1 VGGMTAPEAQKDY
14 TEYHRKRDLRE
25 QLIEQLGAEDL
36 RLLLRMIAMDDRG
49 RVFDG
54 NVADFASL
62 PFAPRDLLTGMLYEI
77 GPR

>member
-1 VGGMTAPEAQKDY
+1 MQERLAPEAQKDY

-25 QLIEQLGAEDL
+25 QLIEQLGVEDL

-49 RVFDG
+49 QVFDS

-62 PFAPRDLLTGMLYEI
+62 PFAPRDLLTGMLHEI